1 MLDKINPHGGT
12 FNGQWSSIAL
22 GGIDFSDVAVA
33 AQCDKEQMRLGDAMD
48 LCNRWM
54 LDGIGFGG
62 SFLEHT
68 VG

>member
-1 MLDKINPHGGT
+1 MLDEINAHGGT
-12 FNGQWSSIAL
+12 FNRLWSSMAL
-22 GGIDFSDVAVA
+22 GGVDFSNVAVA
-33 AQCDKEQMRLGDAMD
+33 AQRDKEQMRLGDAMD

>member
-1 MLDKINPHGGT
+1 MLDKINPH
-12 FNGQWSSIAL
+12 

-33 AQCDKEQMRLGDAMD
+33 AQHDKEQMRLGDAMD

>member
-1 MLDKINPHGGT
+1 MLDEINPHGGM
-12 FNGQWSSIAL
+12 FNGLWSSIAL

-33 AQCDKEQMRLGDAMD
+33 AQHDKEQMRLGDAMD

-62 SFLEHT
+62 SFLEHA

>member
-1 MLDKINPHGGT
+1 MLEHTTKAAMLDNINPH
-12 FNGQWSSIAL
+12 

-33 AQCDKEQMRLGDAMD
+33 ALRDKEQMRLGDAMD

-68 VG
+68 VA

>member
-1 MLDKINPHGGT
+1 MLDKINPHGG
-12 FNGQWSSIAL
+12 
-22 GGIDFSDVAVA
+22 IDLSDVAVA
-33 AQCDKEQMRLGDAMD
+33 AQRDKEQMRLGDAMD